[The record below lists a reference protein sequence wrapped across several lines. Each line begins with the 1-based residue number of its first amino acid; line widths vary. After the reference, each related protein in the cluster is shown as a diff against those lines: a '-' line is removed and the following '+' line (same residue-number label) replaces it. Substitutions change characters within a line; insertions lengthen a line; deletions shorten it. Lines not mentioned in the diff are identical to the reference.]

1 MSATFW
7 WKAASD
13 PISVAAPAP
22 PASSGTLGATGTR
35 TVTRTLASVVPPSP
49 LATRWKLVELDGETV
64 WVPLTLTGPMPS
76 IDTDAA
82 LVVRQLRTTDW
93 PRSTASGS
101 AVRLA
106 VGAGVDSVAVGP
118 RLAGFTGPDFLWQPA
133 KTARPTA
140 KQSAERT
147 DLVRKI

>member
-1 MSATFW
+1 
-7 WKAASD
+7 
-13 PISVAAPAP
+13 
-22 PASSGTLGATGTR
+22 
-35 TVTRTLASVVPPSP
+35 
-49 LATRWKLVELDGETV
+49 
-64 WVPLTLTGPMPS
+64 MPS
-76 IDTDAA
+76 IDTDVA

-93 PRSTASGS
+93 PRSIASGS

-106 VGAGVDSVAVGP
+106 VGAGVVSVAVGP
-118 RLAGFTGPDFLWQPA
+118 RLAGFTGADFLWQPA